1 MKYTVSPPAVFR
13 AVYPKRLWRIP
24 TVEKV
29 LYLTFDDGPIPEVT
43 PWVLEQ
49 LKAFNAKA
57 TFFCIGDNV
66 AKHPEVFQQ
75 VLSEGHRVGNHTQH
89 HIKGWR
95 STLEAYLKEVRL
107 CQLQMLQ
114 HHSDSDSQLFRPPYG
129 QIKSRQSKKLRDSG
143 YQVVMW
149 DVLSA
154 DFDTSLDAKTCAKNV
169 IEHAKPGSVIVF
181 HDSIKAWP
189 RLEAS
194 LPAVLKYFSEKGYE
208 FKCIP

>member
-24 TVEKV
+24 TVDKV

-49 LKAFNAKA
+49 LKFFNAKA

-129 QIKSRQSKKLRDSG
+129 QIKSRQSKKLRDLG

-154 DFDTSLDAKTCAKNV
+154 DYDTSLDAKACTKNV

-208 FKCIP
+208 FRCIP

>member
-24 TVEKV
+24 TVDKV

-49 LKAFNAKA
+49 LKFFNAKA

-114 HHSDSDSQLFRPPYG
+114 HHSDSDSQLF
-129 QIKSRQSKKLRDSG
+129 K
-143 YQVVMW
+143 
-149 DVLSA
+149 
-154 DFDTSLDAKTCAKNV
+154 FDA
-169 IEHAKPGSVIVF
+169 
-181 HDSIKAWP
+181 
-189 RLEAS
+189 
-194 LPAVLKYFSEKGYE
+194 Y
-208 FKCIP
+208 

>member
-24 TVEKV
+24 TVDKV

-49 LKAFNAKA
+49 LKFFNAKA

-129 QIKSRQSKKLRDSG
+129 QIKSRQSKKLRDLG

-154 DFDTSLDAKTCAKNV
+154 DFDTSLDAKACTKNV

-208 FKCIP
+208 FRCIP

>member
-24 TVEKV
+24 TVDKV

-49 LKAFNAKA
+49 LKFFNAKA

-129 QIKSRQSKKLRDSG
+129 QIKSRQSKKLRDLG

-154 DFDTSLDAKTCAKNV
+154 DFDTSLDAKACTKNV
-169 IEHAKPGSVIVF
+169 IEHAKPGSVIVY

-208 FKCIP
+208 FRCIP